1 MMVGRCALLA
11 GIAVLFLATGTAHAG
26 SPGEVFCTSKYVPKG
41 QTIYTIS
48 PKQLAKLND
57 CAKSVDAHALE
68 DALRDEARERA
79 EARALW
85 KKAKHY
91 GAE

>member
-1 MMVGRCALLA
+1 MERWCPTQQMLGVFLRRLL
-11 GIAVLFLATGTAHAG
+11 VKKLLTA
-26 SPGEVFCTSKYVPKG
+26 C
-41 QTIYTIS
+41 
-48 PKQLAKLND
+48 
-57 CAKSVDAHALE
+57 SVDAHALE